1 MDASASPKRLVVAIT
16 GASGSIYGIRLVE
29 RLAKLPE
36 VETHLIIS
44 AAGALTMR
52 QETDTDP
59 GTLER
64 LANVSHRTR
73 DVGASIAS
81 GSFRTEGMVVAPCSI
96 KTLSAIANCY
106 SADLVS
112 RAADVTLKEGR
123 PLILAV
129 RETPLHQGHLA
140 LLQQAG
146 AAGAVIAPPVPA
158 FYHRPESIDDLVDH
172 YVGRVLTRLGLTTDE
187 REWTGIRKLSPVA
200 PSDPSASTR
209 RPATRH

>member
-1 MDASASPKRLVVAIT
+1 MDADVFTKRIVVAIT

-29 RLAKLPE
+29 RLAELPD

-52 QETDTDP
+52 QETDVAP
-59 GTLER
+59 GALER
-64 LANVSHRTR
+64 LVEVVHRPR
-73 DVGASIAS
+73 DVGASLAS

-106 SADLVS
+106 SADLVA

-140 LLQQAG
+140 LLAQAG
-146 AAGAVIAPPVPA
+146 AAGAIIAPPVPA
-158 FYHRPESIDDLVDH
+158 FYHGPETIDDLVDH
-172 YVGRVLTRLGLTTDE
+172 YVSRVLSRLGLRSGQ
-187 REWTGIRKLSPVA
+187 REWTGTRKLSPFA
-200 PSDPSASTR
+200 PSDPRLGPGSGA
-209 RPATRH
+209 